1 MALRTNNKKNHNFFK
16 NQGRKKSIFAAINDD
31 YDITPKV
38 LEVKNYKT
46 STGKSDQLLTLK
58 VFSLVD
64 VDNINRSSTDKIN
77 LSLTKNSIQRLKSNA
92 KSNVFKTIASKS
104 IKNNNKTKSNLASLS
119 FKKQVVPKSTKKL
132 LSLNV
137 NSGKGKGVSS
147 LSLKPVVFTSLLSN
161 QSIVSLKKSFNP
173 LTSNP
178 NNTSKNQK
186 DNIYLTSFDIKKVA
200 VKNQRSL
207 FSPLQIGL
215 GIKKDKKKI
224 VEVQINDSNPATNTF
239 IENKLE
245 NFQESFKGTY
255 NNLIQKSIDP
265 IILFE
270 RPYKKSSY
278 IKKRSSYIDVAKF
291 NYGNYYNQ
299 YENFF
304 KSIFD
309 IINEKETN
317 IYKKNIVLKE
327 QSLKVLESVITIS
340 KNELVSYGPNL
351 KFVYIAK
358 DINGLNLESY
368 NISFN
373 IESIL
378 QQLKKS
384 SLKYD
389 VSSCRKIN
397 GETTV
402 TIGNKSK
409 NSNLNLTV
417 YLKTFRSLADFK
429 SNYFKDVFRNITIP
443 AKQSSVYRNANFLT
457 KRNKNIKLIKYDEN
471 AFYRSTI
478 NFSNEEFDNVVST
491 SIKSSKNSKSNFPDL
506 AISVVNK
513 DDHSEINVQNISNN
527 VTHILVRKKQIYEG
541 RTSGIEKKIYTS
553 NLNLLTRQELNYLK
567 IEKNQSIKINDF
579 NVLDDNIYKYY
590 VDCIMKN
597 GERVTANKSFIYRH
611 ETRSNFVSISN
622 LATQLISENTIVS
635 EEAQTR
641 KVKNAFFVRKIE
653 TEVDKIYASLFG
665 EIFNLFESELKE
677 IKDIQSFSYSVLI
690 ERINRKTGENIKVGT
705 FKLEND
711 GLCEFTDNIPI
722 DQDVTYVVRPR
733 VALTA
738 DLVAS
743 INNLV
748 NRIGKKQGNS
758 KLNFS
763 FASAR
768 KRSKNIS
775 KKRISSTG
783 SKFNSFSFSRKG
795 RITTNESKIN
805 ESNLDFFSDR
815 STGDVFTFDIPKNTN
830 TENSFSLD
838 ITLDDIREIKN
849 LSTDVL
855 QSKENHRDINIAS
868 KRYYNL
874 SFSIN
879 TSDSLFVDFF
889 AIFIHEDSK
898 TYLDGVAHVKDQ
910 PSNITRTKYLVKHEG
925 SVGVVSYYALPV
937 LKDGTFLEPTIIGRN
952 IIE

>member
-1 MALRTNNKKNHNFFK
+1 MALRTNNKRNHNFFK
-16 NQGRKKSIFAAINDD
+16 NQERKKPIFASINDD
-31 YDITPKV
+31 FDITPKV
-38 LEVKNYKT
+38 LEVKKYQT

-58 VFSLVD
+58 VFSLIN
-64 VDNINRSSTDKIN
+64 VDNINNSNTNKID
-77 LSLTKNSIQRLKSNA
+77 LSLTKNNVQKLKSNA
-92 KSNVFKTIASKS
+92 KNNVFKSIASKS
-104 IKNNNKTKSNLASLS
+104 IKNSNKTNSNLSSLS
-119 FKKQVVPKSTKKL
+119 FKKQVIPKSTKNL

-137 NSGKGKGVSS
+137 STGKGKGVSS

-161 QSIVSLKKSFNP
+161 QSIISLKKSFNP

-178 NNTSKNQK
+178 NNTSKSQK
-186 DNIYLTSFDIKKVA
+186 DNMFLTSFNIKRTA
-200 VKNQRSL
+200 VRNQRNGFSL
-207 FSPLQIGL
+207 LTGGLQ
-215 GIKKDKKKI
+215 IKKDKKKI
-224 VEVQINDSNPATNTF
+224 VEVQINNSNPTTNTF
-239 IENKLE
+239 IEDKLE
-245 NFQESFKGTY
+245 NFQESFKNTY
-255 NNLIQKSIDP
+255 NNLIQKSVDP

-270 RPYKKSSY
+270 RPFKKNSY
-278 IKKRSSYIDVAKF
+278 VKKRSSYIDISKF
-291 NYGNYYNQ
+291 NYKNYYDQ

-304 KSIFD
+304 NSIFD

-317 IYKKNIVLKE
+317 LYKKNIVLKE
-327 QSLKVLESVITIS
+327 QNLKILESVITIS
-340 KNELVSYGPNL
+340 KNELVSYGPSL

-384 SLKYD
+384 SLKYNL
-389 VSSCRKIN
+389 SSSRKIN

-402 TIGNKSK
+402 SIGNKSK

-417 YLKTFRSLADFK
+417 YLKTFKSLTDFK
-429 SNYFKDVFRNITIP
+429 TNYFKDVFRNITVP

-506 AISVVNK
+506 AISVINK

-541 RTSGIEKKIYTS
+541 RTSGLEKKIYTTNS
-553 NLNLLTRQELNYLK
+553 NLLARQELDYLR
-567 IEKNQSIKINDF
+567 IEKNQSINVNDY
-579 NVLDDNIYKYY
+579 NVLDGNTYKYY

-597 GERVTANKSFIYRH
+597 GEIVKANKIFVYSH
-611 ETRSNFVSISN
+611 ETRSNFVNVSN
-622 LATQLISENTIVS
+622 LATQLISENTVVS
-635 EEAQTR
+635 EETQTR
-641 KVKNAFFVRKIE
+641 KVKNAFFVKKIE

-665 EIFNLFESELKE
+665 EVFSLFEDELKE

-705 FKLEND
+705 FKLEDD
-711 GLCEFTDNIPI
+711 GLCEFIDNIPI
-722 DQDVTYVVRPR
+722 DQDVTYVVKPR

-743 INNLV
+743 IDSLV
-748 NRIGKKQGNS
+748 NRIGKKQGS
-758 KLNFS
+758 PKLNFS
-763 FASAR
+763 FASAK

-775 KKRISSTG
+775 KKRISTTG

-795 RITTNESKIN
+795 KITTNESKIN

-815 STGDVFTFDIPKNTN
+815 STGDVFTFDIPKNAN
-830 TENSFSLD
+830 TESSFSLD
-838 ITLDDIREIKN
+838 ITLDDIKEIKN
-849 LSTDVL
+849 LSTDIL
-855 QSKENHRDINIAS
+855 QSKENHRDINVAS

-889 AIFIHEDSK
+889 AIFVHEDNK

-925 SVGVVSYYALPV
+925 TVGVVSYYALPV